1 MLVDTHTHLNFPDYK
16 KDIKEVISGAVAEGV
31 EYLIEVG
38 TDVPSSKRA
47 LELAKEYPFI
57 YASVGIHPHD
67 ATASTDKEWQEIK
80 ALAQGRK
87 VVAIGETG
95 LDYHYDHSTRED
107 QKRLFERHIEL
118 AQELDLPIIIH
129 NREATEDCLN
139 ILRKSSGRPPRGTFH
154 CFGGSKE
161 TAKECISMGFYISF
175 AGPVTF
181 PNANRLREVIKS
193 VPVERLLLET
203 DSPFLAPQPKR
214 GKRNEPAYLRYVLPV
229 FAQLYG
235 LSEDDIARITTFNA
249 LGLFGLG
256 TRDKNQN
263 GKIAYKI
270 RNSLYL
276 NITNRCPNS
285 CSFCPREDGPY
296 VKGHDLGLD
305 KEPSSREIINT
316 IENME
321 DVKRYNEVVF
331 CGYGEPTERLDVI
344 KTVAKYLR
352 EKSVK
357 KIRLNTNGQGDLL
370 NGRPISRELDGLI
383 DSVCISLNSAN
394 SEEYRALCS
403 PKYGD
408 RAYSALLNF
417 ARMAG
422 ETFPEVTLTVV
433 DVPRLDTEAC
443 KQIARELGV
452 GFRIRKYNDLG

>member
-57 YASVGIHPHD
+57 YASVGIHPHG
-67 ATASTDKEWQEIK
+67 ATTSTDKKWQEIK

-95 LDYHYDHSTRED
+95 LDYHYDYSTKKD
-107 QKRLFERHIEL
+107 QRCLFERHIEL

-129 NREATEDCLN
+129 NREAAEDCLN
-139 ILRKSSGRPPRGTFH
+139 ILRKFSKRPPRGTFH
-154 CFGGSKE
+154 CFSGSKE

-175 AGPVTF
+175 AGPITF
-181 PNANRLREVIKS
+181 PNANRLREVVKS

-203 DSPFLAPQPKR
+203 DSPFLAPQPRR

-229 FAQLYG
+229 FARLYG

-285 CSFCPREDGPY
+285 CSFCPREDSPY

-305 KEPSSREIINT
+305 KEPSSQEIINT
-316 IENME
+316 IENVE
-321 DVKRYNEVVF
+321 DVKRYDEVVF

-352 EKSVK
+352 EKGAK

-433 DVPRLDTEAC
+433 DIPRLDTEAC

-452 GFRIRKYNDLG
+452 NFRIREYNDLG